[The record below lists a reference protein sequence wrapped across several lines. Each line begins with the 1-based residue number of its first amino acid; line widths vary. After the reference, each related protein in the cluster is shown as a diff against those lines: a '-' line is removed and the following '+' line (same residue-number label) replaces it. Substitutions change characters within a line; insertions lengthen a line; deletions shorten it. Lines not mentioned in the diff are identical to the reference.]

1 MMKYILTTQKN
12 KSNSSLNY
20 ILVMNV
26 LGIIDEQ
33 HTSDITQYEFNFNF
47 EKIVLK
53 VDQDV
58 LKTFVHYYNTLVTLT
73 KKHYEALPKGQLSQV
88 DTFLLRKYCNAFLA
102 DFKPR
107 DIWTYKD
114 KDLLQTLINKANQE
128 VLLEKIKFILI
139 HQISII

>member
-1 MMKYILTTQKN
+1 
-12 KSNSSLNY
+12 
-20 ILVMNV
+20 MNV

-73 KKHYEALPKGQLSQV
+73 KKHYEALPKG
-88 DTFLLRKYCNAFLA
+88 
-102 DFKPR
+102 
-107 DIWTYKD
+107 
-114 KDLLQTLINKANQE
+114 
-128 VLLEKIKFILI
+128 
-139 HQISII
+139 